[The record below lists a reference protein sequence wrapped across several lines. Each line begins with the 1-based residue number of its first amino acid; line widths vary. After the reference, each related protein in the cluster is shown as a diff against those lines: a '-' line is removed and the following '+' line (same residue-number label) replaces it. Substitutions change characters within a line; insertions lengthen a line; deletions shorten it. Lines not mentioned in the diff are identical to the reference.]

1 MTIEIRNNKILT
13 QGGKVRQV
21 CDPCVPCT
29 IQPPPDP
36 CDFFYVPSGV
46 DPATVDFNPS
56 YSFGTT
62 LTTSATSTTFT
73 SVQDAQ
79 SLIVI
84 KNFRVVV
91 EEEPTIKVIHQVSG
105 SDVFD
110 NLSVYNAWR
119 SRWQL
124 TMIQGAA
131 GIPVGVRTT
140 LAPGPTSIGKEA
152 QRVINPDCSEEFF
165 EWIYRNDPVDISAE
179 YTIRPN
185 LTFQK
190 WVSVT
195 TTTTNNPPVTKYDNL
210 QTRIQRPISKSLTS
224 CDTLFRLGYRLDC
237 ISIARGQIWGSCQP
251 FPANGSANVTA
262 SVTLDIEY

>member
-36 CDFFYVPSGV
+36 CDEFYVPNFL
-46 DPATVDFNPS
+46 DPAAVDFNPS

-62 LTTSATSTTFT
+62 LTTSATSTTST
-73 SVQDAQ
+73 PVNDQK
-79 SLIVI
+79 VI
-84 KNFRVVV
+84 GIARYFRLVV
-91 EEEPTIKVIHQVSG
+91 EEEPTIKVTHQVSG

-110 NLSVYNAWR
+110 NLSSYNQWDTNWTLR
-119 SRWQL
+119 
-124 TMIQGAA
+124 MIQA
-131 GIPVGVRTT
+131 GGPTGFTWTT
-140 LAPGPTSIGKEA
+140 LAPGPVNILRSATRNIRS
-152 QRVINPDCSEEFF
+152 DCSEDFLEVI
-165 EWIYRNDPVDISAE
+165 ERGDPADISAQ

-185 LTFQK
+185 LIFRLWGTLNE
-190 WVSVT
+190 
-195 TTTTNNPPVTKYDNL
+195 TTTNNPPVTTIDRVV
-210 QTRIQRPISKSLTS
+210 TRFNQQISRSLTS
-224 CDTLFRLGYRLDC
+224 CNTVFGFGFTMFCRSVAGGTG
-237 ISIARGQIWGSCQP
+237 SGSCQP